1 MVVRLHNISKW
12 ARLKAGRL
20 LELAGSQ
27 PRLIRLEV
35 NCEAPTRFDL
45 VAPDGKSVVAFLAVV
60 TGHEVIEFSAE
71 ATVRVGA
78 TSDGEVWFF
87 TNDGE
92 DITVRTDGPTF
103 TSVMARRARNPDL
116 ERVMRR
122 ARERE
127 GRLLEGMRRE
137 FDQREAR
144 MRADMAK
151 ASKPVP
157 HDPATGEVIEDV
169 KPAVPAK
176 PAKSAERDDPKAS
189 GDDGGGKPEE
199 PAKPAAKP
207 KAKGV
212 PADA

>member
-1 MVVRLHNISKW
+1 MP
-12 ARLKAGRL
+12 
-20 LELAGSQ
+20 Q
-27 PRLIRLEV
+27 PHKL
-35 NCEAPTRFDL
+35 
-45 VAPDGKSVVAFLAVV
+45 AFLAVV

-127 GRLLEGMRRE
+127 GRLLESMRRE

-157 HDPATGEVIEDV
+157 HDPATGEVVEDEP
-169 KPAVPAK
+169 KPTVPAK
-176 PAKSAERDDPKAS
+176 PAKPAS
-189 GDDGGGKPEE
+189 GDDPEASGGAGGGKSKE
-199 PAKPAAKP
+199 PSKPAAKAG
-207 KAKGV
+207 AKGV

>member
-12 ARLKAGRL
+12 APLKAGRL
-20 LELAGSQ
+20 LELPGSQ

-35 NCEAPTRFDL
+35 NCEAPARFDL
-45 VAPDGKSVVAFLAVV
+45 VGADGKSVAFLAVV

-78 TSDGEVWFF
+78 TSEGEVWFF

-92 DITVRTDGPTF
+92 DVTVRTDGPTF

-127 GRLLEGMRRE
+127 GRLLESMRRE

-144 MRADMAK
+144 LRADMAK
-151 ASKPVP
+151 AKSPP

-176 PAKSAERDDPKAS
+176 PAEPAERDDQKSS
-189 GDDGGGKPEE
+189 GGDGGGKSQE
-199 PAKPAAKP
+199 PPKPAAKG